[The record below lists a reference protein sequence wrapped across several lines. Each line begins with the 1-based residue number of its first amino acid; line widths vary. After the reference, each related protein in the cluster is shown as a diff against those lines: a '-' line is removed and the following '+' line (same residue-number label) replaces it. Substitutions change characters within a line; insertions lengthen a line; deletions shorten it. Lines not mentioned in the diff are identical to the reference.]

1 MTTAAGRVVLTFDI
15 DDKGVVKGLGAIDG
29 KIKDAG
35 EAIRKQGQGLK
46 DWGEGLT
53 KYVTAPLLGVGGAA
67 LAVGLDFEK
76 SMNSIQ
82 GVLQPTAAQMERIRA
97 TAIKMGADTAFSA
110 TDAADAM
117 LELGKAG
124 FDTDTAIASVDEV
137 LQLAAASGLS
147 MADSASLAART
158 LNAFGLEATD
168 LGHVND
174 VLAKSVNATSLE
186 IGDLQVAF
194 GYVGPIA
201 TGFGMSIET
210 VSAALGIM
218 RDNGIAAETTG
229 RALREGF
236 TRLVNPT
243 KDVREVMEELG
254 IETFK
259 TADGGMM
266 SLSDIIGILEEKGIN
281 TGQAMKMF
289 GDAAGPGMAALVS
302 KGRGAL
308 DALTA
313 QLEKSDGAAKAMA
326 DAMMTG
332 LPGALER
339 LKGSVET
346 ALLSISKAI
355 EPAAVL
361 VMDKLGGAADIVTN
375 VVVPAFVALPDPV
388 QAAAFGFLALA
399 AAAGPT
405 LLIAGQLVIAWGHAT
420 TALGVGGVAGA
431 AGLAA
436 KGIGLVGVAFA
447 GWQIGKWIGEITGL
461 TGAIQGLTERFFD
474 LRNTAEP
481 VESQQRVIAQ
491 AIALG
496 ADKAVTFAQA
506 LQFLKERA
514 AALREQQVRV
524 KTSTDDVARAAGA
537 AAPPV
542 VDLAQAKERQAKAA
556 ESARKWAKALSDELE
571 RQKGL
576 VSALGLVTRS
586 DAIAALDDFTTTV
599 DAATAAGVPLDRVL
613 AALRPRLVDLIAAAQ
628 ASGIYTRD
636 MEEALAE
643 LDQTVVRLRGGI
655 PQLTTAIRATLPSM
669 AEAAGSI
676 RVITNEEMRATTEST
691 LLARAYETLG
701 IETQAS
707 LDGAAEAA
715 RVAYRNIAASGK
727 ATAAELQAARQAV
740 EDAEIKAGQRG
751 VSIWKAYFA
760 QVGALAKGA
769 VRSITDQL
777 LGISSQLHDEHRRA
791 ADDAREA
798 FAQTETD
805 ARESVE
811 RAQTEARREYDR
823 TTEHIRVT
831 HDQQLLDLDATYQQ
845 QLEKA
850 GTNHEAIKALEIWY
864 AVERK
869 RIDDEKNAALVVAD
883 QAMNNAIAT
892 AAAEANGKIA
902 ESHAAMQAA
911 VETASHPWKDRMV
924 EIWGALKTGVQ
935 DILSQMLSDFIGS
948 FLGGMLDGLNGWA
961 RQAGAIMSRVFGMG
975 SSGMAGMSGMFSPSA
990 LTAPGMGAGAGGGV
1004 GAGAA
1009 LGMAGLGVAAAGAG
1023 YTLGKMGFEWATAAF
1038 GDHYI
1043 SPEAQAEADRLSAIQ
1058 AAEYTGAAARAG
1070 MTPEEFIDSGGTP
1083 GFDAGGEV
1091 FAGAGMDARL
1101 HGHEA
1106 VFPLPDGFD
1115 LAASL
1120 QALEQM
1126 YATDQ
1131 PADASAAVPMA
1142 LPTPEVHVYLG
1153 NHEFRDYVVETN
1165 LRAYEENRGGGAP
1178 VGPTT
1183 RARLALGVA

>member
-15 DDKGVVKGLGAIDG
+15 DDKGVVKGLGAIGG
-29 KIKDAG
+29 KVKDAG

-346 ALLSISKAI
+346 ALLSISRAI

-375 VVVPAFVALPDPV
+375 VVVPAFVALPGPV
-388 QAAAFGFLALA
+388 QAAALGFLALA

-420 TALGVGGVAGA
+420 TALGVGGLAGA

-436 KGIGLVGVAFA
+436 KGIGLVAVAFA
-447 GWQIGKWIGEITGL
+447 GWQVGKWIGEMTGL
-461 TGAIQGLTERFFD
+461 TGAVQNLTERFFD

-506 LQFLKERA
+506 LQFLKDRA
-514 AALREQQVRV
+514 AQLRAEQQP
-524 KTSTDDVARAAGA
+524 TTVAIAATGA
-537 AAPPV
+537 AAAAAVAPV
-542 VDLAQAKERQAKAA
+542 VDLSEAKEAAEKAA
-556 ESARKWAKALSDELE
+556 RALKDQVEEEERALLQMGLTTRDKVLEAVDLLSRAFDRAQLNGVSTTAALRGLIPKLQELQRDARASGLRVDELD
-571 RQKGL
+571 QFL
-576 VSALGLVTRS
+576 A
-586 DAIAALDDFTTTV
+586 
-599 DAATAAGVPLDRVL
+599 AATAEAR
-613 AALRPRLVDLIAAAQ
+613 
-628 ASGIYTRD
+628 
-636 MEEALAE
+636 ALAGE
-643 LDQTVVRLRGGI
+643 IPTLTHLLRSGLLPATQMI
-655 PQLTTAIRATLPSM
+655 TAEQL
-669 AEAAGSI
+669 
-676 RVITNEEMRATTEST
+676 RATTQT
-691 LLARAYETLG
+691 YLLNRAYETLG
-701 IETQAS
+701 IESQLS
-707 LDGAAEAA
+707 LNKVAQAA
-715 RVAYRNIAASGK
+715 RDAYAIAA
-727 ATAAELQAARQAV
+727 AAGWESAAQEKAARQAV
-740 EDAEIKAGQRG
+740 LDAEIAAGQRTI
-751 VSIWKAYFA
+751 SIWQAEILPAIQGVVSTFA
-760 QVGALAKGA
+760 GNVSTAL
-769 VRSITDQL
+769 TDMLTGQMSFRD
-777 LGISSQLHDEHRRA
+777 G
-791 ADDAREA
+791 
-798 FAQTETD
+798 
-805 ARESVE
+805 
-811 RAQTEARREYDR
+811 
-823 TTEHIRVT
+823 
-831 HDQQLLDLDATYQQ
+831 
-845 QLEKA
+845 
-850 GTNHEAIKALEIWY
+850 
-864 AVERK
+864 
-869 RIDDEKNAALVVAD
+869 
-883 QAMNNAIAT
+883 AIA
-892 AAAEANGKIA
+892 IW
-902 ESHAAMQAA
+902 ES
-911 VETASHPWKDRMV
+911 
-924 EIWGALKTGVQ
+924 LKQGVTS
-935 DILSQMLSDFIGS
+935 ILDTILGTFINS
-948 FLGGMLDGLNGWA
+948 FLQGMLQGLNGWA
-961 RQAGAIMSRVFGMG
+961 AQAGRIFSSVFSMG
-975 SSGMAGMSGMFSPSA
+975 QAGMSGMLSPGV
-990 LTAPGMGAGAGGGV
+990 LTAPGMGGGAAGGLTVGGV
-1004 GAGAA
+1004 AAG
-1009 LGMAGLGVAAAGAG
+1009 AGLGVAAAGAG
-1023 YTLGKMGFEWATAAF
+1023 YTLGKMGYEFVTAAF
-1038 GDHYI
+1038 GEHFI
-1043 SPEAQAEADRLSAIQ
+1043 SPEAQADLDRAEAIRM
-1058 AAEYTGAAARAG
+1058 AEYTGAAARAG
-1070 MTPEEFIDSGGTP
+1070 MTPEEFIASGGTP
-1083 GFDAGGEV
+1083 GFIAGGEV

-1106 VFPLPDGFD
+1106 IFPLPDGFD
-1115 LAASL
+1115 LAGSL

-1126 YATDQ
+1126 YTMGPPD
-1131 PADASAAVPMA
+1131 DASAAVPMA
-1142 LPTPEVHVYLG
+1142 LPTPEVRVYLG
-1153 NHEFRDYVVETN
+1153 NHEFRDYIVETN